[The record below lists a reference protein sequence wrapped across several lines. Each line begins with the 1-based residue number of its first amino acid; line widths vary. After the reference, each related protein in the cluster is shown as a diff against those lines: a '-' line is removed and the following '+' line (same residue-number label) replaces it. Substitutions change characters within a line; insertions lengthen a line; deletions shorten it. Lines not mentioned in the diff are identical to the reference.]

1 MNSEITVAALFGAAG
16 HSVAHTWLSEFLYPW
31 QALPHIEDAI
41 REIGAALP
49 SDEYTKAGDDVWIAK
64 SAKVAPSASICGPC
78 IICHAAEVRHCAYIR
93 RGAIV
98 GCGAVV
104 GNSTELK
111 NCILYDGVQLPHYNY
126 VGDSVLGYRAH
137 LGAGAIIS
145 NVKGDRSVVHV
156 TAPSGERIST
166 DLKKCGAFLA
176 AECEIGA
183 GCVLN
188 PGSIIG
194 AHARIYP
201 LTSVRGY
208 VAGRCIL
215 KSDGRIVP
223 ATLP

>member
-1 MNSEITVAALFGAAG
+1 MNGEITVSALFGAAG
-16 HSVAHTWLSEFLYPW
+16 HSVAHERLLAFLYPW
-31 QALPHIEDAI
+31 QVLPHIEDVI
-41 REIGAALP
+41 REIGAAL
-49 SDEYTKAGDDVWIAK
+49 SLDEYIKAGDEVWIAK
-64 SAKVAPSASICGPC
+64 DARIAPSASIGGPC
-78 IICHAAEVRHCAYIR
+78 IICHGAEVRHCAYIR

-208 VAGRCIL
+208 VA
-215 KSDGRIVP
+215 DGRVVKK
-223 ATLP
+223 